1 MANRNMDGDAAANL
15 LERRWFAAVRA
26 AAESQS
32 ECDALARVLD
42 LTHTA
47 LRDARARCSHL
58 EALRDA
64 LGGEL
69 ADIDHRALKRSL
81 PLAQK
86 SAA

>member
-1 MANRNMDGDAAANL
+1 MSSFHLAEDSESNL
-15 LERRWFAAVRA
+15 LERRWFAADRA

>member
-1 MANRNMDGDAAANL
+1 MSGFHPAEDSESDL
-15 LERRWFAAVRA
+15 LERRWFAAARA
-26 AAESQS
+26 AAEIQS
-32 ECDALARVLD
+32 ECDALARALD
-42 LTHTA
+42 LTRAA

-69 ADIDHRALKRSL
+69 ADIDHGALKRSW
-81 PLAQK
+81 PPARR

>member
-1 MANRNMDGDAAANL
+1 MMAEDSESDL
-15 LERRWFAAVRA
+15 LERRWFAAARA
-26 AAESQS
+26 AVEIQS
-32 ECDALARVLD
+32 ECDALARALD
-42 LTHTA
+42 LTRAA

-69 ADIDHRALKRSL
+69 ADIDRAQRRPS
-81 PLAQK
+81 PPARR

>member
-1 MANRNMDGDAAANL
+1 MSSFHPAEDSESDL
-15 LERRWFAAVRA
+15 LERRWFAAARA
-26 AAESQS
+26 AVEMQS
-32 ECDALARVLD
+32 ECDALARMLD
-42 LTHTA
+42 MTRAA

-69 ADIDHRALKRSL
+69 ADIDHSALKRSWA
-81 PLAQK
+81 PAQR

>member
-1 MANRNMDGDAAANL
+1 MSGFHPAEDSESDL
-15 LERRWFAAVRA
+15 LERRWFAAARA
-26 AAESQS
+26 AAEIQS
-32 ECDALARVLD
+32 ECDALARVMD
-42 LTHTA
+42 LTIAA

-69 ADIDHRALKRSL
+69 ADIDHRAQRRPS
-81 PLAQK
+81 PPAQR

>member
-1 MANRNMDGDAAANL
+1 MSSFHPAQDSESDL
-15 LERRWFAAVRA
+15 LERRWFAAIRA
-26 AAESQS
+26 AGEIQS

-42 LTHTA
+42 LTHAA

-69 ADIDHRALKRSL
+69 AEFDHRTLKRS
-81 PLAQK
+81 PPSAHR

>member
-1 MANRNMDGDAAANL
+1 MMAEDSESDL
-15 LERRWFAAVRA
+15 LERRWFAAARA
-26 AAESQS
+26 AAEIQS
-32 ECDALARVLD
+32 ECDALVRALD
-42 LTHTA
+42 LTRAA

-69 ADIDHRALKRSL
+69 ADIDHRAQRRPS
-81 PLAQK
+81 PAQR

>member
-1 MANRNMDGDAAANL
+1 MAEDSESDL
-15 LERRWFAAVRA
+15 LERRWFAAARA
-26 AAESQS
+26 AAEIQS
-32 ECDALARVLD
+32 ECEALVRALD
-42 LTHTA
+42 LTHAA

-69 ADIDHRALKRSL
+69 ADNDHRALKRSS
-81 PLAQK
+81 PPAQR

>member
-1 MANRNMDGDAAANL
+1 MISFHPAEDSESDL
-15 LERRWFAAVRA
+15 LERRWFAAARA
-26 AAESQS
+26 AAEMQS

-42 LTHTA
+42 LTYAA

-69 ADIDHRALKRSL
+69 AVIDHSALRRSS
-81 PLAQK
+81 PPAQR

>member
-1 MANRNMDGDAAANL
+1 MSSFHPAEDSESDL
-15 LERRWFAAVRA
+15 LERRWFAAARA

-32 ECDALARVLD
+32 ECDALARALN
-42 LTHTA
+42 LTHAA

-64 LGGEL
+64 LGCEL
-69 ADIDHRALKRSL
+69 AEIDHRALKCSA
-81 PLAQK
+81 PLVRK